1 MCYMVSDNPLDPNS
15 WVYKG
20 YYGPGVSGNNH
31 SHLQKFK
38 GEYYHLYHNHGSI
51 LLDAMKNAGLAD
63 ASAGDYRSICI
74 NKATV
79 DESTAT
85 VSPVTLNTTGPS
97 PVGDLNPYE
106 LQQAETMGNS
116 GGINYENFTNIE
128 KNAAIST
135 LGNDASRNL
144 QIKMNPGS
152 WIQQRRI
159 NFGDNGAAKFTIR
172 ARGTD
177 AKMELRLTRT
187 GSTVGTI
194 EFSTNTMSE
203 HTVDIPDPSKLKGIR
218 SVYFTL
224 ISGQNVVVDAWQFT
238 EVGSDGINEITNN
251 RQPSANTKTYDL
263 SGRRVSDNQQHRGIV
278 IKNGKKVW
286 H

>member
-1 MCYMVSDNPLDPNS
+1 
-15 WVYKG
+15 
-20 YYGPGVSGNNH
+20 
-31 SHLQKFK
+31 
-38 GEYYHLYHNHGSI
+38 
-51 LLDAMKNAGLAD
+51 
-63 ASAGDYRSICI
+63 
-74 NKATV
+74 
-79 DESTAT
+79 
-85 VSPVTLNTTGPS
+85 
-97 PVGDLNPYE
+97 
-106 LQQAETMGNS
+106 MGNS

-128 KNAAIST
+128 KNTAISS

-159 NFGDNGAAKFTIR
+159 NFGDKGAAKFTIR

-187 GSTVGTI
+187 GTSVGTI

-286 H
+286 R